1 MADRPVRELDGAR
14 FDSLEGF
21 FDEVERVLI
30 PGARWG
36 RNLDAFNDVL
46 RGGFGTPEG
55 GFTLRW
61 RDAGRSREALGH
73 AETAR
78 WLEARLPRVH
88 PTNRADFEARLTE
101 ARAGRGET
109 LFDTLVAIVRE
120 HGPGGA
126 EEGDAVHLELLD

>member
-21 FDEVERVLI
+21 FDEVERALI

-36 RNLDAFNDVL
+36 RNLDAFHDVL
-46 RGGFGTPEG
+46 RGGFGTPDG
-55 GFTLRW
+55 GFRLRW
-61 RDAGRSREALGH
+61 RHAGRSREALGH

-78 WLEARLPRVH
+78 WLEARLPHVH
-88 PTNRADFEARLTE
+88 PTNRASFEARLAD

-109 LFDTLVAIVRE
+109 LFETLVDLVRR
-120 HGPGGA
+120 HGPGGDEA
-126 EEGDAVHLELLD
+126 RDGVELELLD